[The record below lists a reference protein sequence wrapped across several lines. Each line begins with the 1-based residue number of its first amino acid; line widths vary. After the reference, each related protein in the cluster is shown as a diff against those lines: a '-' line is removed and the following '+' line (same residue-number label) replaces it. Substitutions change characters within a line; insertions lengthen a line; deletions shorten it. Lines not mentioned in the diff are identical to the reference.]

1 MLQVVGS
8 TLVTVHTLQER
19 EFIRQL
25 ANTSYHVW
33 LGGYQEAQNHSWRW
47 IDSSPYRISDWTIK
61 REAKTEKPG
70 VCMKMDPESGELYSA
85 LCEELQFYV
94 CSINAS
100 SPAIPGR
107 RMPDGDLKRSFSLF
121 DVVWNQSNVA
131 EVILRS
137 SSFFNELK
145 NGRPTELCYTS
156 VTKHEVL
163 YLDKVII
170 TLEVL
175 NSRLQEA
182 NDSVKSL
189 LQDTLQH
196 YKNITV
202 RTKTS
207 RPSGPTPGWLR
218 DSLQSFHSVVLED
231 PIYWLVALWARAS
244 LHSLAREH
252 LVPTSVN
259 NTFYQE
265 WREDSQKDVEWTQRF
280 KSVLEKHQNKTHVQD
295 AINIFREHMMNQKRF
310 YMAVDCNP

>member
-1 MLQVVGS
+1 MNLSQFEKVEICTEPPVKSSCS
-8 TLVTVHTLQER
+8 TSAPS
-19 EFIRQL
+19 IPAPL
-25 ANTSYHVW
+25 A
-33 LGGYQEAQNHSWRW
+33 
-47 IDSSPYRISDWTIK
+47 
-61 REAKTEKPG
+61 
-70 VCMKMDPESGELYSA
+70 
-85 LCEELQFYV
+85 F
-94 CSINAS
+94 
-100 SPAIPGR
+100 PGR
-107 RMPDGDLKRSFSLF
+107 RTPDGGLKHGFSLF
-121 DVVWNQSNVA
+121 DVVWYLSNNVE

-137 SSFFNELK
+137 SSFFIELK

-156 VTKHEVL
+156 VTEHEAL
-163 YLDKVII
+163 YLDKVVI

-182 NDSVKSL
+182 DDSVKSL

-196 YKNITV
+196 YKNITG

-280 KSVLEKHQNKTHVQD
+280 KNVLEKHQNKMHVQD
-295 AINIFREHMMNQKRF
+295 AIKIFREHMMNQKRF
-310 YMAVDCNP
+310 YMAVDCNPLNG